1 MEGILVYAV
10 YMFSNILVTALLVRA
25 LMSWFVRDIYSPIG
39 KIYRLLINFTEPIV
53 EPFRNFLSRFNTGM
67 LDFSLLFAMLAI
79 EFASNLIIRLIIMFL

>member
-1 MEGILVYAV
+1 
-10 YMFSNILVTALLVRA
+10 MFSNILVTALLVRA